1 MISTNL
7 SELIRAVH
15 SSLESAQVLKRA
27 GPAGH
32 HRMEFFVHPS
42 PLAGD
47 KFEKCKF
54 GSWVNKT
61 LVNEFGHAKGIEWEK
76 IDQYS

>member
-1 MISTNL
+1 
-7 SELIRAVH
+7 
-15 SSLESAQVLKRA
+15 
-27 GPAGH
+27 
-32 HRMEFFVHPS
+32 MEFFVHPS

-61 LVNEFGHAKGIEWEK
+61 LVNELGHAKGIEWEK
-76 IDQYS
+76 IDQ